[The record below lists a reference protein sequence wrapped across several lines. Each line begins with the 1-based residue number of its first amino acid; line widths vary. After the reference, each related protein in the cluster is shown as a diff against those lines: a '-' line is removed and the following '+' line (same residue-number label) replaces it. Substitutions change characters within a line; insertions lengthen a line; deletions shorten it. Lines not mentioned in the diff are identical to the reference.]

1 MLALTALNLIVKGA
15 LAYYSMHKGKN
26 LDIQVSDDSLS
37 DSAELNE
44 KAEESQ
50 HTDNRNNE
58 NCRKQKDK
66 VTYFRCDEV
75 FLQIANILETP
86 SEESV
91 FNLESLFVELKQLYL
106 YTYYCRQGDTAKE
119 DVSHKDPEDITID
132 IITTDFE
139 DFISRHSLYNK
150 EKDKTSALF
159 KELRP
164 LLKSSLRETPI
175 WSL

>member
-1 MLALTALNLIVKGA
+1 MRIIRCTR
-15 LAYYSMHKGKN
+15 GKN

-66 VTYFRCDEV
+66 VTYFRCGEV

>member
-1 MLALTALNLIVKGA
+1 M
-15 LAYYSMHKGKN
+15 S
-26 LDIQVSDDSLS
+26 
-37 DSAELNE
+37 
-44 KAEESQ
+44 
-50 HTDNRNNE
+50 
-58 NCRKQKDK
+58 
-66 VTYFRCDEV
+66 
-75 FLQIANILETP
+75 
-86 SEESV
+86 
-91 FNLESLFVELKQLYL
+91 L